1 MTKAIRFV
9 LGLCWLLLSGT
20 ALWAGDCSGPS
31 DCSSPPDNASKAV
44 VVVSIFAGAGLAFRS
59 MNGSNGSD
67 SQTQDTV
74 DGNGDPGPLDAQP
87 PDAPGTKTINEPLG
101 DPGDLPGG
109 N

>member
-1 MTKAIRFV
+1 MTKTIRFA
-9 LGLCWLLLSGT
+9 LGLSWLLLGAT

-44 VVVSIFAGAGLAFRS
+44 VVVSIFAGAGLAYRS
-59 MNGSNGSD
+59 LNGSSESE
-67 SQTQDTV
+67 SQTV
-74 DGNGDPGPLDAQP
+74 DSDAGDGDPGPLDAAPP
-87 PDAPGTKTINEPLG
+87 PDQPSKIINEPLG

>member
-1 MTKAIRFV
+1 MTKAIRFA
-9 LGLCWLLLSGT
+9 LGLSWLLLGTT

-67 SQTQDTV
+67 SQADNLA
-74 DGNGDPGPLDAQP
+74 DGNGDPGPLDATPPQP
-87 PDAPGTKTINEPLG
+87 PAPKTINEPLG